1 MCKSIE
7 DMMKK
12 AEKEGE
18 QKAELRIKQETAKR
32 MILMGRLTYEEVAEY
47 AGLALEEIQEMVK
60 GMAMCI
66 E

>member
-1 MCKSIE
+1 MCKAIE

-18 QKAELRIKQETAKR
+18 QKAELRIKQETAKQ

-60 GMAMCI
+60 GMAMCV
-66 E
+66 

>member
-1 MCKSIE
+1 MCKAIE

-12 AEKEGE
+12 AKMDAKRE
-18 QKAELRIKQETAKR
+18 AAKR
-32 MILMGRLTYEEVAEY
+32 MIHMGKLTYEEVAEY
-47 AGLALEEIQEMVK
+47 AGLTLEEIQEMVK